1 MNLKAPELMMN
12 GNTSFC
18 PGCGHGIIGRNVFEN
33 VVEMGYEDK
42 LITVVDVACCSL
54 FMYSTDADFVGAAH
68 GRVLPTAIGVKRA
81 RKDNLVIA
89 YHGDGAAYSIGMAHT
104 MWSAIRNENITVIVV
119 NNQVFGMTGG
129 QMAPTTLSGQK
140 TTSSPLGRDISKS
153 GSPFDVTK
161 VLSNFDIAYLA
172 RGSVGSPAEIRK
184 TKKYIANGIKNQM
197 EGKGFS
203 LIEILSPCPTN
214 WNVAPLDAIKHIDTT
229 VKNVFP
235 LGEFVKDG
243 VRL

>member
-1 MNLKAPELMMN
+1 MNLKAPEFMMK

-68 GRVLPTAIGVKRA
+68 GRVLPTAIGVKRT

-89 YHGDGAAYSIGMAHT
+89 YHGDGAAYSIGMSHT
-104 MWSAIRNENITVIVV
+104 IWSAIRNENITVIVV

-129 QMAPTTLSGQK
+129 QMAPTTLEGQK
-140 TTSSPLGRDISKS
+140 TTSSPLGRDTSKS
-153 GSPFDVTK
+153 GSPLDITK
-161 VLSNFDIAYLA
+161 MLNIYDIAYLA
-172 RGSVGSPAEIRK
+172 RGSVDSPAEIRK
-184 TKKYIANGIKNQM
+184 TKKYIANGIRNQM

-203 LIEILSPCPTN
+203 LIEVLSPCPTN
-214 WNVAPLDAIKHIDTT
+214 WNVSPLDAIEHISST
-229 VKNVFP
+229 VKDIFP